1 MTQTREETKKEMEK
15 KIEEKNAYPCGEES
29 WEDESL
35 VREAQAAYRV
45 KQQGEYTLEDYYAL
59 PDDQRVELIDGVIY
73 DMSAPLLVHQAIA
86 GDIYSQLWQFVK
98 RNGGNCMPF
107 VAPVDVQ
114 LDKDNR
120 TMVQPDVL
128 VVCDQSKMKE
138 HCVYGA
144 PDFVVEVL
152 SKSTRKKDMYLKLD
166 KYRNAGVREYW
177 MVDPKSK
184 RVIVYEFENEDRP
197 VIYEFDGKIPVGI
210 YDGKCVIDFEEIY
223 QSIDFLYQTEDEP
236 DEE

>member
-1 MTQTREETKKEMEK
+1 
-15 KIEEKNAYPCGEES
+15 
-29 WEDESL
+29 
-35 VREAQAAYRV
+35 
-45 KQQGEYTLEDYYAL
+45 
-59 PDDQRVELIDGVIY
+59 
-73 DMSAPLLVHQAIA
+73 
-86 GDIYSQLWQFVK
+86 
-98 RNGGNCMPF
+98 MPF